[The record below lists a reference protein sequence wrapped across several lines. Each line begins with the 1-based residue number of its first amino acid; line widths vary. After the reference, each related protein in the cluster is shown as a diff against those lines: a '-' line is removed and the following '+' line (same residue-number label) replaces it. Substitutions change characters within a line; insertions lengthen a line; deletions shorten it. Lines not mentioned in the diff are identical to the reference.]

1 MAVRSGVDPGSGT
14 RARRWLVPALVV
26 IGWLVAGVLAGGLP
40 GRLDE
45 VQHNNGVSFLPAS
58 AEATEVARLQER
70 LSGGPVQPAWV
81 VFSRAAGLSA
91 GDRAVTAGTS
101 RNLTGL
107 AGLAGPAAPPVFS
120 ADGKAALVVAPV
132 VAEDGFAAGRTVQR
146 VRDVVEAGLPPGLAA
161 QVTGPAGF
169 TADLGAVFSGVDRT
183 LLLVTALLVVAVL
196 VAVYRSPL
204 LPLVVLASAGLA
216 LIAASSVVYPLAARG
231 VLTLSGQGQGILFIL
246 VFGACTDYALL
257 FIARYQEE
265 LAGRP
270 DHRSALRA
278 AFRVGESIVASAG
291 TVVLGLCCLLLSAL
305 SSNRGLGP
313 VAAIGIV
320 SALVSSLTFLP
331 AALLL
336 LGRAAFWPSRRR
348 PRRTGWERVARL
360 VGRRPKLIWAGT
372 ALVLA
377 GLAAFVPLLRA
388 DGVQPADVFLGP
400 TDAVSGQEVVA
411 AHFPGAERS
420 PVVVIARRERAAE
433 VTARIRAVPGVTAV
447 HPGAGQADGL
457 VELDAAVNVPEAAEP
472 GIVRDIRAAVA
483 AVPGADALV
492 GGQAAIQAEIREAAE
507 RDRVV
512 VIPAVLGVV
521 LLVLVFLL
529 RAVLLP
535 LVLVAT
541 VVLSYLA
548 TLGTGALVFDDVLH
562 LPGADPSLP
571 LYAFVFLVTLGVDYN
586 IFLMTRA
593 REESFVDGPGA
604 GTTRALKLT
613 GPVITSAGV
622 VLAAT
627 FAALAVL
634 PILFMAQIAFLV
646 AFGVLLDTLVVRSL
660 LVPALAVHLGR
671 RGWWPGRIGRH
682 AG

>member
-1 MAVRSGVDPGSGT
+1 MAVRSGIDPGSGT
-14 RARRWLVPALVV
+14 RSRWWLVPALVV
-26 IGWLVAGVLAGGLP
+26 AGWLVAGALAGGLP

-45 VQHNNGVSFLPAS
+45 VQHNDGVAFLPAA
-58 AEATEVARLQER
+58 AEATEVARVQEK
-70 LSGGPVQPAWV
+70 LSGGPVQLAWV
-81 VFSRAAGLSA
+81 VFSRAGGLSA
-91 GDRAVTAGTS
+91 GDRAVAAGTS
-101 RNLTGL
+101 RSLTGL
-107 AGLAGPAAPPVFS
+107 AGPVAPPVFS
-120 ADGKAALVVAPV
+120 ADGKAALVVVPV
-132 VAEDGFAAGRTVQR
+132 VAEDGFEAGRTVQR
-146 VRDVVEAGLPPGLAA
+146 VRDAVAAGLPPGLAA

-183 LLLVTALLVVAVL
+183 LLVVTALLVVAVL

-204 LPLVVLASAGLA
+204 LPLVVLASAALA
-216 LIAASSVVYPLAARG
+216 LIAASSVVFPLAARG

-265 LAGRP
+265 LANR
-270 DHRSALRA
+270 DHRGALRA
-278 AFRVGESIVASAG
+278 AFRAGESIVASAG

-305 SSNRGLGP
+305 PSNRGLGP

-348 PRRTGWERVARL
+348 SRRTRWERVARL
-360 VGRRPKLIWAGT
+360 VGARPKLVWAGT
-372 ALVLA
+372 ALLLA
-377 GLAAFVPLLRA
+377 ALAAFVPLLRA
-388 DGVQPADVFLGP
+388 DGVRPADVFLGP
-400 TDAVSGQEVVA
+400 TDAVSGQEVLA

-420 PVVVIARRERAAE
+420 PVVVIAPRERAAE
-433 VTARIRAVPGVTAV
+433 VAARIRAVPGVTAV
-447 HPGAGQADGL
+447 NSGAGEADGR
-457 VELDAAVNVPEAAEP
+457 VELDAVVNVPEAAGP
-472 GIVRDIRAAVA
+472 GIVRDIRAAV
-483 AVPGADALV
+483 PGVLV

-521 LLVLVFLL
+521 LLVLVLLL

-541 VVLSYLA
+541 VVVSYLA
-548 TLGTGALVFDDVLH
+548 TLGAGALVFDEVLR

-593 REESFVDGPGA
+593 REESFDSGPGV
-604 GTTRALKLT
+604 GTTKALTLT

-660 LVPALAVHLGR
+660 LVPALAVHMGR
-671 RGWWPGRIGRH
+671 FGWWPGRIGRH

>member
-1 MAVRSGVDPGSGT
+1 
-14 RARRWLVPALVV
+14 
-26 IGWLVAGVLAGGLP
+26 VAGGT
-40 GRLDE
+40 GR
-45 VQHNNGVSFLPAS
+45 
-58 AEATEVARLQER
+58 R
-70 LSGGPVQPAWV
+70 
-81 VFSRAAGLSA
+81 
-91 GDRAVTAGTS
+91 
-101 RNLTGL
+101 LTGL
-107 AGLAGPAAPPVFS
+107 AGLAGPVAPPVFS

-132 VAEDGFAAGRTVQR
+132 VAADGFEAGRTVQR
-146 VRDVVEAGLPPGLAA
+146 MRDVVAAGLPPGLAV

-169 TADLGAVFSGVDRT
+169 TADLGAVFSGVDRS
-183 LLLVTALLVVAVL
+183 LLAVTALLVVAVL

-216 LIAASSVVYPLAARG
+216 LIAASSVVYPLAAKG

-265 LAGRP
+265 LAARP
-270 DHRSALRA
+270 DHRSALKA
-278 AFRVGESIVASAG
+278 AFRVAESIVASAG

-336 LGRAAFWPSRRR
+336 LGRAAFWPRHRRSRGTR
-348 PRRTGWERVARL
+348 WERVARL
-360 VGRRPKLIWAGT
+360 VGRRPRLVWAGT

-388 DGVQPADVFLGP
+388 DGVPPADVFLGP
-400 TDAVSGQEVVA
+400 SDAVSGQEVLA

-420 PVVVIARRERAAE
+420 PVVVIAPQERAAE
-433 VTARIRAVPGVTAV
+433 VAARIRAVPGVTAV
-447 HPGAGQADGL
+447 HPGTGQADGK
-457 VELDAAVNVPEAAEP
+457 VELDVSVNVPEAAGP
-472 GIVRDIRAAVA
+472 GIVRAAVA
-483 AVPGADALV
+483 GVPGVLV
-492 GGQAAIQAEIREAAE
+492 GGQAAIQAEIRDAAE

-521 LLVLVFLL
+521 LLVLVLLL

-548 TLGTGALVFDDVLH
+548 TLGAGALVFDDVLH

-593 REESFVDGPGA
+593 REESFVDGPAA
-604 GTTRALKLT
+604 GTAKALTLT

-660 LVPALAVHLGR
+660 LVPAVAVHLGR
-671 RGWWPGRIGRH
+671 WGWWPGRVGRH
-682 AG
+682 AC

>member
-1 MAVRSGVDPGSGT
+1 MAVRSGIDPGSGT
-14 RARRWLVPALVV
+14 RPRWWLVPALVV
-26 IGWLVAGVLAGGLP
+26 AGWLVAGALAGGLP

-45 VQHNNGVSFLPAS
+45 VQHNDGVAFLPAT
-58 AEATEVARLQER
+58 AEATEVARVQEK
-70 LSGGPVQPAWV
+70 LAGGPVQPAWV
-81 VFSRAAGLSA
+81 VFSRADGLSD
-91 GDRAVTAGTS
+91 GDRAVAAGTS
-101 RNLTGL
+101 RSLAGL
-107 AGLAGPAAPPVFS
+107 AGLAGPVAPPVFS
-120 ADGKAALVVAPV
+120 ADGKAALVAAPV
-132 VAEDGFAAGRTVQR
+132 VAKDGFEAGRTVQR
-146 VRDVVEAGLPPGLAA
+146 MRDAVAAGLPPGLAA

-183 LLLVTALLVVAVL
+183 LLVVTALLVVAVL
-196 VAVYRSPL
+196 VVVYRSPL
-204 LPLVVLASAGLA
+204 LPLVVLASASLA
-216 LIAASSVVYPLAARG
+216 LIAASGVVYPLAARG

-265 LAGRP
+265 LADR
-270 DHRSALRA
+270 DHRGALRA
-278 AFRVGESIVASAG
+278 AFRAGESIVASAG

-305 SSNRGLGP
+305 PSNRGLGP

-348 PRRTGWERVARL
+348 SRRTRWERVARL
-360 VGRRPKLIWAGT
+360 VGTRPKPVWAGT
-372 ALVLA
+372 ALLLA
-377 GLAAFVPLLRA
+377 ALAAFVPLLRA
-388 DGVQPADVFLGP
+388 DGVRPADVFLGP
-400 TDAVSGQEVVA
+400 TDAVSGQEVLA

-420 PVVVIARRERAAE
+420 PVVVIAPRERAAE
-433 VTARIRAVPGVTAV
+433 VAARVRAIPGVTAV
-447 HPGAGQADGL
+447 NPGAGEADGL
-457 VELDAAVNVPEAAEP
+457 VELDAVVNVPEAAEP
-472 GIVRDIRAAVA
+472 GIVRDIRATVA
-483 AVPGADALV
+483 AVPGVLV

-521 LLVLVFLL
+521 LFVLVLLL

-548 TLGTGALVFDDVLH
+548 TLGAGALVFDEVLH

-593 REESFVDGPGA
+593 REESFDGGPGT
-604 GTTRALKLT
+604 GTTKALTLT